1 MFLTSSVP
9 LNFYIYFYRGDIFPS
24 NDIKYN
30 ESALLVLLIS
40 YIFIMF
46 YTKKVLYKLETYY
59 WLCTDTIF
67 FRIETLIKADF
78 FCVFSKF
85 WGQIGTTGTH
95 KKWSNLL
102 GVFFLTLEHYLWEKG
117 IFTLIKEIYF
127 TFSRP
132 RWRSL
137 TMLEKDLLRRI
148 WILMAVITMLLLIF
162 NPSTQT
168 SLVLFH

>member
-1 MFLTSSVP
+1 MFLTSPVP

-102 GVFFLTLEHYLWEKG
+102 GGFFSHSWALFVRKRHIYSYKRNLFYFFQTLMEKSHNAW
-117 IFTLIKEIYF
+117 K
-127 TFSRP
+127 RP
-132 RWRSL
+132 VTENLNSHGCNNN
-137 TMLEKDLLRRI
+137 
-148 WILMAVITMLLLIF
+148 VIANI
-162 NPSTQT
+162 
-168 SLVLFH
+168 